1 MASLLSLVEKHPAIW
16 RGNQAP
22 VSPSRRLATGYLHLD
37 EAILGGLPEHG
48 VIRICS
54 RMGIGELSLLK
65 KVFSQSGDNAFY
77 LFINPPGLLLS
88 NNLGRVNISHSNVNV
103 VNTSPEL
110 GLWTAEEGIKSASCT
125 VILLWCEHINATQA
139 RRLQV
144 AAAQHECLVVI
155 FEPDNKRTEPL
166 PVPLDMS
173 LAATENGLK
182 IDIRK
187 LQGGWPKQNILIPVS
202 FTPDNSIISLMMRK
216 YNAHYDE
223 DDALHG

>member
-22 VSPSRRLATGYLHLD
+22 VSHSRRLATGYLHLD
-37 EAILGGLPEHG
+37 EAILGGLPTYG
-48 VIRICS
+48 VTRIRS
-54 RMGIGELSLLK
+54 RAGIGELSLLK
-65 KVFSQSGDNAFY
+65 NVFSQSGDNAFY
-77 LFINPPGLLLS
+77 LFINPPGTLLS
-88 NNLGRVNISHSNVNV
+88 NSLSRVNISHSNVSV
-103 VNTSPEL
+103 VNTSAEL
-110 GLWTAEEGIKSASCT
+110 SLWTAEEGIKSASCT
-125 VILLWCEHINATQA
+125 VILIWCEHINATQA

-173 LAATENGLK
+173 LKATDNGLN

-187 LQGGWPKQNILIPVS
+187 LQGGWPKQNIQVPIS
-202 FTPDNSIISLMMRK
+202 FTPDNNMISALMRK
-216 YNAHYDE
+216 YTLHYE